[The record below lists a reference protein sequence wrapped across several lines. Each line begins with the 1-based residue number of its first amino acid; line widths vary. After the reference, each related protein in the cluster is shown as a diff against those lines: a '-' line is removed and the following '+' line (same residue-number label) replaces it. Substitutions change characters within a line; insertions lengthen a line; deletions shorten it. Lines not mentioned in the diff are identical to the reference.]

1 MSAGRAIWPDDLQT
15 LQKLLVFKKRKASQE
30 RIIRQY
36 RNALPPPGV
45 PNNWQEVLAKTAQSA
60 ESSEERGNDGL
71 DYMDGSGFA
80 ATGVGETEHNSEK
93 GATFRRE
100 AEKGESR
107 VDLQET
113 VHLPEQAVGLA
124 PADIGTGAC
133 LEQGPS
139 EADVGSEK
147 VDPSILFGK
156 YIPHAALTE
165 PFLLPEVC
173 PSLPLQMAMG
183 NRIVTIVTTAA
194 LPWFTGT
201 AINPLLRA
209 AYLALN
215 RGVLVTLMVSGAP
228 DCSLDAVVTTSTCL
242 YGLQISDI

>member
-1 MSAGRAIWPDDLQT
+1 MSAGRAIWPDDLQM

-30 RIIRQY
+30 RIIKQY

-45 PNNWQEVLAKTAQSA
+45 PNNWQEVLAKAAQSA
-60 ESSEERGNDGL
+60 ECFEGRGNDGL
-71 DYMDGSGFA
+71 AYMGGSESA
-80 ATGVGETEHNSEK
+80 ATSSGEAEHNSGK
-93 GATFRRE
+93 GATSRRE
-100 AEKGESR
+100 AEEG
-107 VDLQET
+107 VLQET
-113 VHLPEQAVGLA
+113 VQAVGLA
-124 PADIGTGAC
+124 PADVRTGAC

-139 EADVGSEK
+139 GADVGSEK

-156 YIPHAALTE
+156 YIPHAASTE

-215 RGVLVTLMVSGAP
+215 RGVLVTLMVSGALLALL
-228 DCSLDAVVTTSTCL
+228 SVLTLVFTN
-242 YGLQISDI
+242 YK